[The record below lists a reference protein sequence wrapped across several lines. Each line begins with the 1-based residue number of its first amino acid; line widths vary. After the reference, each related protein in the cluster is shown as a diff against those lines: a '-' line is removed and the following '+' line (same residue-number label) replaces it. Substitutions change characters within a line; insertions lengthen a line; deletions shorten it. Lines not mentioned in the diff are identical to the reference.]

1 MPEAPS
7 QTTLSEPVST
17 RTKIIYGLGSGNDM
31 WGNWFYV
38 SFVWLFFNQYL
49 GMSPALISTAL
60 SLRLLWD
67 AITDPVFGWWSDNT
81 RTRFGRRRPFILV
94 GSILSG
100 LFLPILFMVNVGA
113 SDTEYFWWMLIT
125 SIVFMTFVSCFNM
138 PYNSLGAELSPD
150 YSERNS
156 IFKYK
161 GSIQKVMEVA
171 SFGAGAFVTALNW
184 ENATASEIPQIV
196 GNIFST
202 GFSWIGSL
210 FANLATLDFA
220 AAWAMLEKPFGLE
233 TGDGTENINIV
244 LSARVY
250 ASMLGFAMICIGLI
264 LFFGLK
270 ERYYET
276 VNKHQK
282 KTKIVSS
289 IWGALKCRPFRV
301 QLSMGLAYSLGLSM
315 VGTLGFYTTV
325 YFVSGGNRTEGNLF
339 NLKMGIVG
347 MLFGFIGPMIWGL
360 LASKFDKKRVILL
373 IQFFGIAVFI
383 ATWWLYTPEI
393 KMLQLLA
400 TGFIA
405 LTQAGFWMM
414 YGSIGADVIDYDELE
429 SGVRRE
435 GAFSACGSYIMK
447 IGMILGTFIT
457 GIALES
463 TGFDAEL
470 GGDQPES
477 AIFWIRFLL
486 AAVPIAGLVISLL
499 FIARFPLTADK
510 MKDIRAQLEKRRGA
524 V

>member
-1 MPEAPS
+1 MPQAPNSSAPS
-7 QTTLSEPVST
+7 APVST
-17 RTKIIYGLGSGNDM
+17 RTKIFYGLGAGNDM

-49 GMSPALISTAL
+49 GMAPALISTAL

-81 RTRFGRRRPFILV
+81 RTRFGRRRPFILI
-94 GSILSG
+94 GSILAG
-100 LFLPILFMVNVGA
+100 LFLPVLFMVEVGA
-113 SDTEYFWWMLIT
+113 SDSQYFWWMLLT

-184 ENATASEIPQIV
+184 ENATASDVPQIV
-196 GNIFST
+196 GNILST
-202 GFSWIGSL
+202 GSAWIASL
-210 FANLATLDFA
+210 LGDLLTLDFA
-220 AAWAMLEKPFGLE
+220 TAWAALETPFGLQ
-233 TGDGTENINIV
+233 TGDGTEEINIV
-244 LSARVY
+244 LSAKVY
-250 ASMLGFAMICIGLI
+250 ASLLGFAMICVGLI
-264 LFFGLK
+264 VFFGVK

-276 VNKHQK
+276 VNKNQA
-282 KTKIVSS
+282 KTKIITS
-289 IWGALKCRPFRV
+289 IWGALRCRPFRV

-339 NLKMGIVG
+339 NLKMGVVG

-360 LASKFDKKRVILL
+360 LASKFDKRIVVFI
-373 IQFFGIAVFI
+373 IQFFGIAVFT

-393 KMLQLLA
+393 KMLQVLA

-414 YGSIGADVIDYDELE
+414 FGSIGADVIDYDELE
-429 SGVRRE
+429 NGVRRE
-435 GAFSACGSYIMK
+435 GAFSACSSYRMK

-457 GIALES
+457 GVALES

-470 GGDQPES
+470 GGDQPER

-486 AAVPIAGLVISLL
+486 AAVPITGLIISLI
-499 FIARFPLTADK
+499 FIARFPLSAEK
-510 MKDIRAQLEKRRGA
+510 MKEIRAQLEERRGT